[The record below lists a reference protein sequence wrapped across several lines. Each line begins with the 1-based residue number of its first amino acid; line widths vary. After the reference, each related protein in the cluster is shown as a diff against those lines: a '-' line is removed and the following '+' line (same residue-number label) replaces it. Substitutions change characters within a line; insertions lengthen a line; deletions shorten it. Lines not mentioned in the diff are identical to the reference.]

1 MIILEY
7 IIFIKIVSFYIFCS
21 LYIYEIYG
29 FVVNIVLLEVVLFL
43 YFIVGNM
50 YL

>member
-7 IIFIKIVSFYIFCS
+7 IIFIKIVSFYIFCG

-29 FVVNIVLLEVVLFL
+29 FEVNIVLLEVVLF
-43 YFIVGNM
+43 Y
-50 YL
+50 